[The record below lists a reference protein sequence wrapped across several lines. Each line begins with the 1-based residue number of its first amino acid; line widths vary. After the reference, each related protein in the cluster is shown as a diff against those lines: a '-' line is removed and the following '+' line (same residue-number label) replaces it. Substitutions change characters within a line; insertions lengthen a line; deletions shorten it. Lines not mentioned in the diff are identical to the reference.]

1 MLEHDELIETTAAFG
16 VEDDQVRRDYLI
28 SHMLAAVSKL
38 DIPVVF
44 FGGTAL
50 ARTYLSDPAAG
61 ARLSEDIDLYTSDRK
76 QVAAVLD
83 ERLPVLLRRE
93 FPRSRW
99 DLPLSAVGSADP
111 AQLVTA
117 DGTRVRVQLLDSHGE
132 HHDYAVWPIE
142 ETDVLL
148 RYRDLPATV
157 RLRVPTIEAF
167 AAMKTAA
174 WADRRAAR
182 DLYDLAGLARR
193 GALTHSVADLV
204 KKASGHAVAPEQF
217 ASAPV
222 VGWEAQLAH
231 QTAVLP
237 SADECLDDVR
247 TAYAA
252 ALHWPPPFDPFE

>member
-1 MLEHDELIETTAAFG
+1 MAAMLERDELIDTSAVFG
-16 VEDDQVRRDYLI
+16 VGDDQVLRDHLI

-38 DIPVVF
+38 GVPVVF

-50 ARTYLSDPAAG
+50 ARTYLSDPGTG

-83 ERLPVLLRRE
+83 EKLPVLLRRE

-99 DLPLSAVGSADP
+99 DLTLSAVRSADP
-111 AQLVTA
+111 AQLLTA
-117 DGTRVRVQLLDSHGE
+117 DGIRVRVQLLDSHGE
-132 HHDYAVWPIE
+132 HRDYAAWPIE

-174 WADRRAAR
+174 WVDRRAAR

-193 GALTHSVADLV
+193 GALTQSVAELI
-204 KKASGHAVAPEQF
+204 KKASGIAVAPEHF
-217 ASAPV
+217 PV
-222 VGWEAQLAH
+222 R
-231 QTAVLP
+231 P
-237 SADECLDDVR
+237 SWAGR
-247 TAYAA
+247 
-252 ALHWPPPFDPFE
+252 HS